1 MEPAST
7 SRFSFDQLAQLSGVA
22 PRTIRFYIQMELVP
36 RPNGSRRGAWYDDR
50 HLETLLRIRR
60 LTEKGLSLEAV
71 RRALTPGAD
80 EAEATREEAAPAI
93 STRTHLRLAPGLE
106 LVIDPMRAPLSP
118 AALRRFAK
126 EAAEAFHRAQNDSD
140 DVEKSATETKHAMDA
155 DQPRNE

>member
-1 MEPAST
+1 MAT
-7 SRFSFDQLAQLSGVA
+7 AASRFSFDQLAQLSGVA

-71 RRALTPGAD
+71 RRALSPAAD
-80 EAEATREEAAPAI
+80 EAEADREAASPAI

-106 LVIDPMRAPLSP
+106 LVLEPMRAPLSP
-118 AALRRFAK
+118 AALRRFAQD
-126 EAAEAFHRAQNDSD
+126 ALEAFRRAQNDSD
-140 DVEKSATETKHAMDA
+140 DVTKPATEMNHAVDY
-155 DQPRNE
+155 QEPRN